1 MAELCKH
8 SVVLQHFMVSHSADI
23 HAFQN
28 SLYLFTIQFFF
39 LPAVSSTPFIFKT
52 VHIPVLFETQ
62 AQIYLTV
69 RPHSDVMY
77 GVK

>member
-8 SVVLQHFMVSHSADI
+8 SAVLRHFMVSRSEI
-23 HAFQN
+23 NAFQN
-28 SLYLFTIQFFF
+28 RLYLITVHFFF
-39 LPAVSSTPFIFKT
+39 AVGSTPFVFKT